1 MQTLEIRTAR
11 RNQLVDI
18 TRQVRE
24 AIRKS
29 GVSEGVAHLWSF
41 HTTCGL
47 TVNEGADANVA
58 RDIEWKLTELVP
70 EDEPAYRHAEGNSDS
85 HVKTS
90 LVNPGAALLVSAG
103 DLVLGTW
110 QAVFLCEF
118 DGPRLRRVGLQVVPA
133 DR

>member
-18 TRQVRE
+18 TREVQEAVRHSDV
-24 AIRKS
+24 A
-29 GVSEGVAHLWSF
+29 EGVAHLWSL

-47 TVNEGADANVA
+47 TVNEGADPDVA
-58 RDIEWKLTELVP
+58 RDIEQKLTDLVP
-70 EDEPAYRHAEGNSDS
+70 KDEPSYRHAEGNSDS

-90 LVNPGAALLVSAG
+90 LVNPGVALLVSGG

-118 DGPRLRRVGLQVVPA
+118 DGPRLRKVGLQVLRA
-133 DR
+133 